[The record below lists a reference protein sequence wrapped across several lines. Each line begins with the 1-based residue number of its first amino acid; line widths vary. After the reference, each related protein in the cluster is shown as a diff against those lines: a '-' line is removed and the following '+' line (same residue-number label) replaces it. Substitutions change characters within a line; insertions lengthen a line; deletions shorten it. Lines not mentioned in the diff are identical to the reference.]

1 MKNKKVL
8 SWILLVLI
16 ALIWG
21 SSFILI
27 KKGLVVY
34 GPGEVGALRILAA
47 CLFLV
52 PISIPKIR
60 KLKFQEMK
68 LLFIIGL
75 VGSFVPAFLFAIAQT
90 QLDSGITGALNGL
103 TPVFVLIM
111 GALFFG
117 QKISKAAA
125 IGVVIAFA
133 GTLTLIVAGSGT
145 GGISSLNYYALFVVL
160 ATICYGIN
168 VNVIKY
174 YLKGLSALVITS
186 VSLLFMGPLAGLY
199 LLYGTDFVNKIAT
212 VEGGLKAAGYISL
225 LGVMGTAIALVLF
238 NYLVKITSP
247 IFASSVT
254 YLIPIVALS
263 WGVWDGETL
272 VMGQVSGIALVL
284 FGVYITNKK
293 KAKTNLS

>member
-1 MKNKKVL
+1 MKNKKAL

-27 KKGLVVY
+27 KKGLAVY
-34 GPGEVGALRILAA
+34 GPGEVGALRILSA

-52 PISIPKIR
+52 PLSIPKIR

-75 VGSFVPAFLFAIAQT
+75 VGSFIPAFLFAVAQT

-111 GALFFG
+111 GGLFFK
-117 QKISKAAA
+117 QKITRAAA
-125 IGVVIAFA
+125 IGVIIAFA
-133 GTLTLIVAGSGT
+133 GTITLIIAGSDT
-145 GGISSLNYYALFVVL
+145 GISSVNYFALFVVL

-174 YLKGLSALVITS
+174 YLKDISALVITS

-199 LLYGTDFVNKIAT
+199 LLYGTDFVDKIAT
-212 VEGGLKAAGYISL
+212 VEGGLQAAGYISL
-225 LGVMGTAIALVLF
+225 LGVMGTAIALILF
-238 NYLVKITSP
+238 NYLVKITNP
-247 IFASSVT
+247 IFASFVT

-263 WGVWDGETL
+263 WGVWDGENL
-272 VMGQVSGIALVL
+272 VVGQIGGIALVFL
-284 FGVYITNKK
+284 GVYITNKK
-293 KAKTNLS
+293 KTKAIRS

>member
-1 MKNKKVL
+1 MKNKKAL

-27 KKGLVVY
+27 KKGLNVY
-34 GPGEVGALRILAA
+34 GPGEVGALRILSA

-75 VGSFVPAFLFAIAQT
+75 VGSFIPAFLFAVAQT

-111 GALFFG
+111 GGLFFK
-117 QKISKAAA
+117 QKITKAAA
-125 IGVVIAFA
+125 IGVIIAFT
-133 GTLTLIVAGSGT
+133 GTIILIIAGSDT
-145 GGISSLNYYALFVVL
+145 GISSVNYFALFVVL
-160 ATICYGIN
+160 ATICYGVN

-174 YLKGLSALVITS
+174 YLKDISAIVITS
-186 VSLLFMGPLAGLY
+186 VSLLFMGPLAGIY

-212 VEGGLKAAGYISL
+212 VEGGLQAAGYISL
-225 LGVMGTAIALVLF
+225 LGVMGTAIALILF
-238 NYLVKITSP
+238 NYLVKITNP
-247 IFASSVT
+247 IFASFVT

-263 WGVWDGETL
+263 WGVWDGENL
-272 VMGQVSGIALVL
+272 VAGQIGGIALVFL
-284 FGVYITNKK
+284 GVYITNKK
-293 KAKTNLS
+293 KAKTSLS